1 MVSPAASAAKEV
13 SASTAEKS
21 WREAVTQAAAE
32 SAETS
37 QPPQDPAQLQF
48 EVVYVQSTAEACKAL
63 HGALTDLRFAFIFS
77 LPSHG
82 LDAQASKTAPSLHV
96 AMQCQQHHSLSM
108 VLRQVTSSALHLHHN
123 VMQCWS

>member
-21 WREAVTQAAAE
+21 WREAVTQTAAE

-63 HGALTDLRFAFIFS
+63 HGSLTDLRFASCFPFHAMDS
-77 LPSHG
+77 MPK
-82 LDAQASKTAPSLHV
+82 QARQYQVSML
-96 AMQCQQHHSLSM
+96 QCSA
-108 VLRQVTSSALHLHHN
+108 SSITRC
-123 VMQCWS
+123 QWC

>member
-21 WREAVTQAAAE
+21 WREAATQAAAE

-37 QPPQDPAQLQF
+37 QPPQGPPQLQF

-63 HGALTDLRFAFIFS
+63 HGALTELRFALFFPIQVMDS
-77 LPSHG
+77 MLK
-82 LDAQASKTAPSLHV
+82 QARQHQDSIL
-96 AMQCQQHHSLSM
+96 QCSA
-108 VLRQVTSSALHLHHN
+108 SSITCC
-123 VMQCWS
+123 QWC